1 MSKIKIKQAIIVE
14 GKYDKIR
21 LSSLVDAV
29 IVPVG
34 GFSVFKD
41 RETADL
47 IRALAEKNGVIIL
60 TDSDGAGFL
69 IRKKIREITRGCSV
83 INVYTPDIVG
93 KEKRKREPSK
103 EGLLGVEGMSAEILL
118 SAFEKAGV
126 FAETVPENKNPV
138 TKADLLELGLC
149 GSDNSSVR
157 RRDLQRAL
165 GLPEKLSAN
174 MLLEVVNSMYTKD
187 EFFRECEK
195 LGFQKG

>member
-41 RETADL
+41 RETAEL

-118 SAFEKAGV
+118 AAFEKAGV
-126 FAETVPENKNPV
+126 FAETVSENKNPV

-149 GSDNSSVR
+149 GGDNSSAK
-157 RRDLQRAL
+157 RRDLQRAI

-195 LGFQKG
+195 LGHL

>member
-1 MSKIKIKQAIIVE
+1 MSKIKVKQAIIVE

-47 IRALAEKNGVIIL
+47 IRTLAEKNGVVIL

-83 INVYTPDIVG
+83 INVYTPDSVG

-103 EGLLGVEGMSAEILL
+103 EGLLGVEGMSADILL

-126 FAETVPENKNPV
+126 FAETVPELQQIRFCDGICVLGNGFGKHSRF
-138 TKADLLELGLC
+138 LE
-149 GSDNSSVR
+149 R
-157 RRDLQRAL
+157 RKQNVSTHSLNTEQPL
-165 GLPEKLSAN
+165 
-174 MLLEVVNSMYTKD
+174 
-187 EFFRECEK
+187 F
-195 LGFQKG
+195 

>member
-1 MSKIKIKQAIIVE
+1 MGKIKIKQAIIVE

-21 LSSLVDAV
+21 LSSFVEAV

-41 RETADL
+41 RETAAL
-47 IRALAEKNGVIIL
+47 IRSLAVKNGVIIL

-69 IRKKIREITRGCSV
+69 IRNRIREITRGCSV
-83 INVYTPDIVG
+83 INVYIPDIAG

-118 SAFEKAGV
+118 GAFEKAGV
-126 FAETVPENKNPV
+126 FAEKTEGNKDPV

-149 GSDNSSVR
+149 GGENSAR
-157 RRDLQRAL
+157 RRRELQRAL

-174 MLLEVVNSMYTKD
+174 MFLDVINIMFSKE
-187 EFFRECEK
+187 EFFEK
-195 LGFQKG
+195 CDKKES

>member
-29 IVPVG
+29 IVTVG

-47 IRALAEKNGVIIL
+47 IRALAEKNGII
-60 TDSDGAGFL
+60 

-83 INVYTPDIVG
+83 INVYTPDVVG

-126 FAETVPENKNPV
+126 FAETVPEDTNPV

-149 GSDNSSVR
+149 GGENSSEKR
-157 RRDLQRAL
+157 KKLQRAL

-174 MLLEVVNSMYTKD
+174 MFLEVVNSMYKKD
-187 EFFRECEK
+187 EFFRKIEE
-195 LGFQKG
+195 LGC

>member
-1 MSKIKIKQAIIVE
+1 MSKIHIKQAIIVE

-21 LSSLVDAV
+21 LSSLIDAV

-41 RETADL
+41 RETAEL
-47 IRALAEKNGVIIL
+47 IRTLAGKNGVVIL

-83 INVYTPDIVG
+83 VNVYIPDIKG
-93 KEKRKREPSK
+93 KEKRKAAPSK

-118 SAFEKAGV
+118 EAFRKAGV
-126 FAETVPENKNPV
+126 FAESVPENKNPV

-149 GSDNSSVR
+149 GGENSSVKR
-157 RRDLQRAL
+157 KNLQRAL

-174 MLLEVVNSMYTKD
+174 MLLEIINTMFSKE
-187 EFFRECEK
+187 EFLEIA
-195 LGFQKG
+195 QNKGC

>member
-1 MSKIKIKQAIIVE
+1 M
-14 GKYDKIR
+14 
-21 LSSLVDAV
+21 
-29 IVPVG
+29 
-34 GFSVFKD
+34 FKD
-41 RETADL
+41 RETAEL

-149 GSDNSSVR
+149 GGENSSEKR
-157 RRDLQRAL
+157 RGLQRAL

-195 LGFQKG
+195 LGHL